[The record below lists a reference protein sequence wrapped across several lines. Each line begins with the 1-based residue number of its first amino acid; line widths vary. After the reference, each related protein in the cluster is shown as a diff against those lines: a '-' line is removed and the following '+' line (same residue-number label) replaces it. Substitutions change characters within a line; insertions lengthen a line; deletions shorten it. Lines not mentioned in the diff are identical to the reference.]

1 MKFMISSL
9 PFGSYVSRWVLAG
22 LLLLVVL
29 AASYVFLYIRWK
41 PIWQPVSQLK
51 AYPVHEMN
59 DDTLRV
65 VMIGDSWTGL
75 HHKLGH
81 DSEFTALLQ
90 GLFSQP
96 VKMVAR
102 GKGGATSGDI
112 YQMMFRESG
121 LNPEACSQ
129 PLIEHRPDYV
139 VITAGINDAAKNLG
153 TDYYCDN
160 YLLIL
165 RHLLSCGIRPVVV
178 EMPDV
183 DLAGVYGNK
192 PLKDKVVDR
201 LRSWMTG
208 VAHYSVR
215 PYREA
220 LYHRLKGERL
230 MDSLMY
236 VSLNQWHPVFDEV
249 GVHLNAEGYRKLDS
263 CLAVTIFHSRE
274 TVDTTLVN
282 SPVNSNTKE

>member
-1 MKFMISSL
+1 MKKKKMVF
-9 PFGSYVSRWVLAG
+9 AG

-29 AASYVFLYIRWK
+29 VVSYVFLYIRWK

-59 DDTLRV
+59 DDTVRV

-75 HHKLGH
+75 HHELGH

-139 VITAGINDAAKNLG
+139 VITAGINDAVKNLG
-153 TDYYCDN
+153 TDYYCEN

-183 DLAGVYGNK
+183 KIKELYSNK
-192 PLKDKVVDR
+192 PLKDRTVDW

-208 VAHYSVR
+208 VAHYSVE

-220 LYHRLKGERL
+220 LRKRLIQEGL
-230 MDSLMY
+230 MDHVVYISQNEWQPSY
-236 VSLNQWHPVFDEV
+236 IED
-249 GVHLNAEGYRKLDS
+249 GIHLDAGGYHKLDS
-263 CLAVTIFHSRE
+263 CLAATILHSRE
-274 TVDTTLVN
+274 TVDTTLVD
-282 SPVNSNTKE
+282 SPVSSNTQE